1 MINFIKINTIKGFE
15 DIKNYYYCDSFGNIY
30 SNYGKKMKL
39 LKGQVTKFGYE
50 RIDLKANNERGRKQV
65 FVHVIIC
72 NAFHDNVDNKPTV
85 NHINHNRLDNRCEN
99 LEFATMDEQ
108 RDNVWLDNVRKA
120 NDEMGKKR
128 RKQVML
134 NNNGEKLLFDSVKDC
149 AKWIGVTP
157 NMVSYDIK
165 YGYKCRGYE
174 VMFV

>member
-1 MINFIKINTIKGFE
+1 MINFVKINTIEEFK
-15 DIKNYYYCDSFGNIY
+15 DVKDYYYCDSFGNIY
-30 SNYGKKMKL
+30 SNAWHDMRL
-39 LKGQVTKFGYE
+39 LKSQTSKFGYE
-50 RIDLKANNERGRKQV
+50 RITLRTKDNKDKTV
-65 FVHVIIC
+65 MVHRIIC
-72 NAFHDNVDNKPTV
+72 SAFIPNDENKPEVNHV
-85 NHINHNRLDNRCEN
+85 NHIRTDNRQDN
-99 LEFATMDEQ
+99 LEWVTREENC
-108 RDNVWLDNVRKA
+108 DNVWLDNVRKA

-134 NNNGEKLLFDSVKDC
+134 NNNGEKLLFNSVKDC